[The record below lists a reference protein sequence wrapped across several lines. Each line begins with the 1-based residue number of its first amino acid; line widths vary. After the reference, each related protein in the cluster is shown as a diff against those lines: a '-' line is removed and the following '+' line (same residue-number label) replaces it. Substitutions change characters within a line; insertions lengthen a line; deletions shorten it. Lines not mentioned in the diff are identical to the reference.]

1 MYRLLPLPQFILSVN
16 FRAFGFPASRDLLF
30 GSNLLTMSVTDDGY
44 PRDASCA
51 RLIIWLSNLLTMSV
65 TDDGYPRDASCAR
78 LIIWLQSVDHERH

>member
-16 FRAFGFPASRDLLF
+16 LRAFGFPPSRDLLF

-51 RLIIWLSNLLTMSV
+51 RLIIWFRTRETRRVQVVQQERLSLPDKPKFNPSF
-65 TDDGYPRDASCAR
+65 
-78 LIIWLQSVDHERH
+78 